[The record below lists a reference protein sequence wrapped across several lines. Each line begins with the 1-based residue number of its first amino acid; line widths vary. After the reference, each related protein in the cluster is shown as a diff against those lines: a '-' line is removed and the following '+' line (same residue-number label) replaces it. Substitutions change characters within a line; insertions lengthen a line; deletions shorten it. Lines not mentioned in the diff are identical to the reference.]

1 MLDSTRWS
9 PCEGAI
15 LPAGSTHP
23 RAQARNI
30 PYKPAVPGDPGRHRL
45 NFRSIPCLPDPVGK
59 STPPHTPR
67 ASGRRRWTA
76 LEPHIGRALLE
87 GSNLVSIPITKLPDS
102 TSFARSR
109 PEPPFCQRRYKE
121 RYRVFRTY
129 SPYIPALSMP
139 DYSCETVNLAV
150 FRSMQPRLGSFW
162 TIPRSHTKQ

>member
-1 MLDSTRWS
+1 MILRDGVPVKAPSFLPVALIHARRRETSLTSRRY
-9 PCEGAI
+9 PAI
-15 LPAGSTHP
+15 QAGTDLTSDRSRAFPA
-23 RAQARNI
+23 R
-30 PYKPAVPGDPGRHRL
+30 
-45 NFRSIPCLPDPVGK
+45 FRYQL
-59 STPPHTPR
+59 PPHTPR
-67 ASGRRRWTA
+67 PSDRRRWTA